1 MIQPVPTSAMRRRPG
16 PSPLDP
22 GEGDPLD
29 EHLLGQEE
37 DHMAPYTI
45 PPLTTVS
52 QTGVD
57 MGRAAAELL
66 LSMIDQNLHR
76 EEVSD
81 VVLAPAPGCVPLH
94 TAPPPPGAA

>member
-76 EEVSD
+76 EGQRRRPGSG
-81 VVLAPAPGCVPLH
+81 PGCVPLH

>member
-1 MIQPVPTSAMRRRPG
+1 MNRATAAIAGLVG
-16 PSPLDP
+16 YDDIDL
-22 GEGDPLD
+22 
-29 EHLLGQEE
+29 
-37 DHMAPYTI
+37 APYTI

-81 VVLAPAPGCVPLH
+81 VVLAPALVVRRS